1 MEIKINISVPESASA
16 SEICTILSRVM
27 VDIAVNDAEGRF
39 GPAHYTVTDNGERIA
54 TYRVS
59 DGPDGEVGFPYNCHD
74 LSDDADALASAGF
87 GTDEDYGFYGDCD
100 LYDYCDEW

>member
-1 MEIKINISVPESASA
+1 M
-16 SEICTILSRVM
+16 
-27 VDIAVNDAEGRF
+27 NDADGRF
-39 GPAHYTVTDNGERIA
+39 GPAGYSIIDDGETIA

-59 DGPDGEVGFPYNCHD
+59 HGSDGEVGFPYNCHD

-100 LYDYCDEW
+100 LYGYCDEW